1 MTDQERVQ
9 IFAKLNAFG
18 FLIEVLLADI
28 ISSAP
33 NEAMREG
40 FIKYLLSIA
49 HQLDQVPTPSDPAAQ
64 ALTSDIVVGMQEEIE
79 ARIAAAVQRAVP
91 LK

>member
-18 FLIEVLLADI
+18 FLIEVLLADM
-28 ISSAP
+28 ISAAP
-33 NEAMREG
+33 PGPIREAA
-40 FIKYLLSIA
+40 IKRLLAIA
-49 HQLDQVPTPSDPAAQ
+49 HQLDQVPKPSDPAAQ
-64 ALTSDIVVGMQEEIE
+64 VLTSDIVVSMQEEIE
-79 ARIAAAVQRAVP
+79 ARIAGAVQRAAP